1 MRQQVHIVARS
12 LFAIETK
19 RQQQQRQ
26 QQLLQ
31 QKQNKKWFAP
41 VPKFGGACSL
51 PRLRSSVERN
61 PKTTT
66 ITTTTTAAT
75 EKKHTHT
82 HTHTYKEAGRTTL
95 KTERSSSSS
104 SSSSSS
110 RQTLMTPAKNVPQP
124 HLAVQAPPPVASYN
138 HPQLPIGSS
147 QSHTSRPN
155 KFRSLRDLRAA
166 SCTVKIV
173 HKQTKFGWV
182 GLGLDLGLGLSSAMG

>member
-66 ITTTTTAAT
+66 ITTTTAT

-82 HTHTYKEAGRTTL
+82 HTRT
-95 KTERSSSSS
+95 K
-104 SSSSSS
+104 
-110 RQTLMTPAKNVPQP
+110 K
-124 HLAVQAPPPVASYN
+124 LAEQ
-138 HPQLPIGSS
+138 
-147 QSHTSRPN
+147 R
-155 KFRSLRDLRAA
+155 
-166 SCTVKIV
+166 
-173 HKQTKFGWV
+173 
-182 GLGLDLGLGLSSAMG
+182 